1 MNQKKHPEDAM
12 DFTVREWMMT
22 LIVEIDP
29 DATVKEAL
37 SLMRRRYINSLVVKK
52 TETNPEYGIVTTVDV
67 CDKIIAQNRDPS
79 KLKVRDIM
87 TSPLISI
94 SQSASIQDCAKLMMS
109 LKSRH
114 LPVRDDETGELIG
127 MVSATDFLVIA
138 EAMAS

>member
-1 MNQKKHPEDAM
+1 MNQKNHPEDAM

-94 SQSASIQDCAKLMMS
+94 SQSAGIQDCAKLMLS

>member
-1 MNQKKHPEDAM
+1 M

-22 LIVEIDP
+22 LIVYVDP

-109 LKSRH
+109 LKNRH

>member
-1 MNQKKHPEDAM
+1 M

-22 LIVEIDP
+22 LIVFVDP

-67 CDKIIAQNRDPS
+67 CDKIIAQHRDPS

-109 LKSRH
+109 LKNRH

-127 MVSATDFLVIA
+127 MISATDFLVIA

>member
-1 MNQKKHPEDAM
+1 M

-29 DATVKEAL
+29 DASVKEAL
-37 SLMRRRYINSLVVKK
+37 SLMRRRYINSLIVKK

-67 CDKIIAQNRDPS
+67 CDKIIAQHRDPS

-87 TSPLISI
+87 TTPLISV
-94 SQSASIQDCAKLMMS
+94 SQSTSIQDCAKLMMS
-109 LKSRH
+109 LKNRH
-114 LPVRDDETGELIG
+114 LPVRDDDTGELIG
-127 MVSATDFLVIA
+127 MISATDFLVIA

>member
-1 MNQKKHPEDAM
+1 M

-94 SQSASIQDCAKLMMS
+94 SQSAGIQDCAKLMLS

>member
-1 MNQKKHPEDAM
+1 M

>member
-1 MNQKKHPEDAM
+1 M

-22 LIVEIDP
+22 LIVFVDP

-67 CDKIIAQNRDPS
+67 CDKIIAQHRDPS

-109 LKSRH
+109 LKNRH

-127 MVSATDFLVIA
+127 MISATDFLVIA
-138 EAMAS
+138 ETMAS

>member
-1 MNQKKHPEDAM
+1 M

-109 LKSRH
+109 LKNRH

>member
-1 MNQKKHPEDAM
+1 MNQKNHPEDAM

-127 MVSATDFLVIA
+127 MISATDFLVIA

>member
-1 MNQKKHPEDAM
+1 MNQKNHPEDAM

>member
-1 MNQKKHPEDAM
+1 M

-67 CDKIIAQNRDPS
+67 CDKIIAQHRDPS

-109 LKSRH
+109 LKNRH

-127 MVSATDFLVIA
+127 MISATDFLVIA

>member
-1 MNQKKHPEDAM
+1 M

-22 LIVEIDP
+22 LIVYVDP

-94 SQSASIQDCAKLMMS
+94 SQSASIQDCAKLMMA

-127 MVSATDFLVIA
+127 MISATDFLVIA

>member
-1 MNQKKHPEDAM
+1 MNQKNHPEDAM

-109 LKSRH
+109 LKNRH

-127 MVSATDFLVIA
+127 MISATDFLVIA
-138 EAMAS
+138 ETMAS

>member
-1 MNQKKHPEDAM
+1 MNQKNHPEDAM

-22 LIVEIDP
+22 LIVYVDP

-109 LKSRH
+109 LKNRH